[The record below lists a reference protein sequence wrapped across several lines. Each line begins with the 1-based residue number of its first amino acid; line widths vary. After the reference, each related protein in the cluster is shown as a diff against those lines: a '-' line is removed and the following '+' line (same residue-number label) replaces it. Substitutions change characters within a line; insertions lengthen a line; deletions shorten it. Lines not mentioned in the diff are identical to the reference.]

1 MIAHPNSMNE
11 VYWARKHL
19 LVKPRRS
26 EYFDYNSSYEL
37 IKLTR
42 LMMSMLNCNQIC
54 MSRAA
59 LGWSISTLSE
69 RSAVSVST
77 IKRLETEA
85 GFLKATEANLRLIR
99 ETLEAA
105 GIEFIGDANE
115 GPGVRLWA
123 APK

>member
-1 MIAHPNSMNE
+1 MLAHPNSMSE
-11 VYWARKHL
+11 VYWARRL
-19 LVKPRRS
+19 LLAKIRRS

-37 IKLTR
+37 IKTIR
-42 LMMSMLNCNQIC
+42 LMLSMLACNQIC

-77 IKRLETEA
+77 IKRLETDE
-85 GFLKATEANLRLIR
+85 GFSKATEANLRLIR

-105 GIEFIGDANE
+105 GIEFIGDADE